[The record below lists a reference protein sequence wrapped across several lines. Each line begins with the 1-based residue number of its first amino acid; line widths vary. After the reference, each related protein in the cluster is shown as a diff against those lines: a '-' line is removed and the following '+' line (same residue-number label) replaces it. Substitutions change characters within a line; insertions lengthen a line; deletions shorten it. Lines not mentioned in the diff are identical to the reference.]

1 MSPFFGKKSE
11 EKAPSSAP
19 HAPDAPAAPAAPDTP
34 GTTGTTGTPDTPDTT
49 EYDPAG
55 DWFLPEDTR
64 RDVTRLFEKL
74 AGPVAIE
81 VFTAPDHNAPYNEY
95 LLKFLRDLS
104 RLDGRIQVKT
114 FDLSGEEAAARGAD
128 FSPTLIFAPDDLS
141 IRYLGAPLGEEV
153 RTFMEVLLR
162 VSARQSGLSEAS
174 KKRLAAL
181 TDRRRVTV
189 FVNPAC
195 PYCPGQVLNAFRCAI
210 ERPDLVA
217 AICID
222 AAQHPEA
229 ATARGVGSVPHTIIE
244 DPDGSLAPLSILG
257 LEPKDRFVAEL
268 ATLQSAPIP
277 AGGPDAAHDHDHVH
291 AGDVTVKEV
300 DGGGGGAGPAG
311 LTAGMYAARGGLTA
325 VVLEKA
331 VIGGQV
337 TVTPQVENY
346 PGFATVAGAKLMEMV
361 AAQTRQYVPVIEG
374 AGVDEIKIG
383 KRIEVDCGDTVY
395 LCRAVILATGAT
407 WRKLGIPG
415 EDRYFGRGVS
425 ACAACDGYLYK
436 DADVAVVGGGNTA
449 LTEALHL
456 ARLGSKVT
464 IIHRR
469 DVLRAEKHLVD
480 ALEKEGVEVV
490 WNSVVEEVLGDDAGV
505 TAVRLKDVAGGDTR
519 ELAVRAL
526 FVAVGYIP
534 VTGLAQDIG
543 LALDASG
550 YIKVDA
556 AMRTSI
562 PRVYACGDVT
572 GGVRQIVTAV
582 GQGATAALSAFE
594 DISHPYWKK

>member
-1 MSPFFGKKSE
+1 MSPFFGKKTE
-11 EKAPSSAP
+11 ENAPSTLSQ
-19 HAPDAPAAPAAPDTP
+19 AADGPVA
-34 GTTGTTGTPDTPDTT
+34 TPDTPA
-49 EYDPAG
+49 PAD

-64 RDVTRLFEKL
+64 RDVVRLFERL
-74 AGPVAIE
+74 AGPVALE
-81 VFTAPDHNAPYNEY
+81 VFTAPDHNAPYNDY
-95 LLKFLRDLS
+95 LLTFLRDLS
-104 RLDGRIQVKT
+104 RLDDRIQVKA
-114 FDLSGEEAAARGAD
+114 FAVSDDAAKTRGVD
-128 FSPTLIFAPDDLS
+128 FSPTLLFSPDDLS

-162 VSARQSGLSEAS
+162 VSARQSGLSETS
-174 KKRLAAL
+174 KKTLAAL
-181 TDRRRVTV
+181 KDPRRVTV

-217 AICID
+217 ATCID
-222 AAQHPEA
+222 AAQHTEA

-244 DPDGSLAPLSILG
+244 DPDGSLAPLAILG
-257 LEPKDRFVAEL
+257 LEPEDRFVAGL
-268 ATLQSAPIP
+268 TTMQSAPIRTDD
-277 AGGPDAAHDHDHVH
+277 PDAAHDHAHGH
-291 AGDVTVKEV
+291 AGDVAVKEV
-300 DGGGGGAGPAG
+300 DVVVIGAGPAG

-331 VIGGQV
+331 MVGGQV
-337 TVTPQVENY
+337 AVTPQVENY
-346 PGFATVAGAKLMEMV
+346 PGFATVAGTKLMEMV

-383 KRIEVDCGDTVY
+383 RRIEVDSGDTVY
-395 LCRAVILATGAT
+395 LCRALILATGAT

-436 DADVAVVGGGNTA
+436 DAAVAVVGGGNTA

-456 ARLGSKVT
+456 ARLGSNVT

-469 DVLRAEKHLVD
+469 DAFRAEKHLVD
-480 ALEKEGVEVV
+480 ALETEGVEVV

-505 TAVRLKDVAGGDTR
+505 TAVRLKNTADGSTR

-543 LALDASG
+543 LTLDEAG

-556 AMRTSI
+556 GMRTSI

>member
-1 MSPFFGKKSE
+1 MSPFSGKKSE
-11 EKAPSSAP
+11 DNAPSKSPQAADRPSPVAP
-19 HAPDAPAAPAAPDTP
+19 ETSPPAPDD
-34 GTTGTTGTPDTPDTT
+34 
-49 EYDPAG
+49 

-74 AGPVAIE
+74 SGPVALE
-81 VFTAPDHNAPYNEY
+81 VFTAPGQNAPYNDY

-104 RLDGRIQVKT
+104 RLNERIQVKT
-114 FDLSGEEAAARGAD
+114 FDLSDDAAKTRGAD

-162 VSARQSGLSEAS
+162 VSARQSGLSEAA
-174 KKRLAAL
+174 KKRLADL
-181 TDRRRVTV
+181 KDPRRVTV

-217 AICID
+217 ASCID
-222 AAQHPEA
+222 AAQHAAA

-257 LEPKDRFVAEL
+257 LEPEDRFVTEL
-268 ATLQSAPIP
+268 MTMQSTP
-277 AGGPDAAHDHDHVH
+277 ARADDPDAAHDHGH

-300 DGGGGGAGPAG
+300 DVVVIGAGPAG

-337 TVTPQVENY
+337 SVTPQVENY
-346 PGFATVAGAKLMEMV
+346 PGFATVAGGKLMEMV
-361 AAQTRQYVPVIEG
+361 AAQTRQYVPVLEG

-383 KRIEVDCGDTVY
+383 KRIEVDGGDTVY

-436 DADVAVVGGGNTA
+436 DAAVAVVGGGNTA

-456 ARLGSKVT
+456 ARLGAAVT

-469 DVLRAEKHLVD
+469 DSFRAEKHLVD
-480 ALEKEGVEVV
+480 ALEKEGVQVV
-490 WNSVVEEVLGDDAGV
+490 WNTVVEEVLGDETGV
-505 TAVRLKDVAGGDTR
+505 TAVRLKNVADGGTR
-519 ELAVRAL
+519 DLAVRAL

-556 AMRTSI
+556 GMRTSI

>member
-1 MSPFFGKKSE
+1 MSPFSDNKSE
-11 EKAPSSAP
+11 EKAPSQSPPTAGDTTQDAAGVSAP
-19 HAPDAPAAPAAPDTP
+19 SP
-34 GTTGTTGTPDTPDTT
+34 GD
-49 EYDPAG
+49 
-55 DWFLPEDTR
+55 DWFLPQDTR
-64 RDVTRLFEKL
+64 RDVLRLFEKL
-74 AGPVAIE
+74 SGPVALE
-81 VFTAPDHNAPYNEY
+81 VFTAPGQNAPYNDY

-104 RLDGRIQVKT
+104 RLDERIQVKA
-114 FDLSGEEAAARGAD
+114 FALSDDAAKTRGVD
-128 FSPTLIFAPDDLS
+128 FSPTLLFSPDDLS

-162 VSARQSGLSEAS
+162 VSARQSGLSEPA

-181 TDRRRVTV
+181 KDPRRVTV

-217 AICID
+217 AACID
-222 AAQHPEA
+222 AAQHTEA

-244 DPDGSLAPLSILG
+244 DPDGSLAPLAILG
-257 LEPKDRFVAEL
+257 LEPEDRFVAEL
-268 ATLQSAPIP
+268 ASMQSAPVR
-277 AGGPDAAHDHDHVH
+277 ADATDTAPGHDH

-300 DGGGGGAGPAG
+300 DVVVVGAGPAG
-311 LTAGMYAARGGLTA
+311 LTAGMYAARGGMTA

-346 PGFATVAGAKLMEMV
+346 PGFATVPGGKLMEMV

-383 KRIEVDCGDTVY
+383 RRIEVDLGETVY

-436 DADVAVVGGGNTA
+436 DAAVAVVGGGNTA

-456 ARLGSKVT
+456 ARLGATVT

-469 DVLRAEKHLVD
+469 DAFRAEKHLVD

-490 WNSVVEEVLGDDAGV
+490 WNTVVEEVLGDDAGV
-505 TAVRLKDVAGGDTR
+505 TAVRLKNMADGSTR

-543 LALDASG
+543 LALDEAG

-556 AMRTSI
+556 GMRTSI

>member
-1 MSPFFGKKSE
+1 MSPLSGKKDTRD
-11 EKAPSSAP
+11 KAPEPPRDDPARTGSP
-19 HAPDAPAAPAAPDTP
+19 PDAPPDAAAD
-34 GTTGTTGTPDTPDTT
+34 
-49 EYDPAG
+49 

-74 AGPVAIE
+74 TGPVVLE
-81 VFTAPDHNAPYNEY
+81 VCTSPGQNVPYNEY
-95 LLKFLRDLS
+95 LTKFVRDLA
-104 RLDGRIQVKT
+104 RLDSRIKAR
-114 FDLSGEEAAARGAD
+114 FLDLGDPAAASRGVD
-128 FSPTLIFAPDDLS
+128 FSPTLLFDPDALNL
-141 IRYLGAPLGEEV
+141 RYLGAPLGEEV

-174 KKRLAAL
+174 KQRLAAL
-181 TDRRRVTV
+181 TTPRRVTV

-210 ERPDLVA
+210 ERPDLVSA
-217 AICID
+217 ACVD
-222 AAQHPEA
+222 VAQHPA
-229 ATARGVGSVPHTIIE
+229 AGTQYGVGSVPHTRIE

-257 LEPKDRFVAEL
+257 LEPEDRFVSEL
-268 ATLQSAPIP
+268 TSMRADVVQ
-277 AGGPDAAHDHDHVH
+277 AGDADAAHAHDHGH
-291 AGDVTVKEV
+291 DAEVTVKEV
-300 DGGGGGAGPAG
+300 DVVVIGAGPAG
-311 LTAGMYAARGGLTA
+311 LTAGMYAARGGMTA

-331 VIGGQV
+331 MIGGQV
-337 TVTPQVENY
+337 AVTPQVENY
-346 PGFATVAGAKLMEMV
+346 PGFATVPGAKLMEMV
-361 AAQTRQYVPVIEG
+361 AAQTKQYVPIVEG
-374 AGVDEIKIG
+374 KGVDEIKVG
-383 KRIEVDCGDTVY
+383 RRIEVVCADVVY

-436 DADVAVVGGGNTA
+436 DAAVAVAGGGNTA

-456 ARLGSKVT
+456 ARLGAKVT
-464 IIHRR
+464 VIHRR
-469 DVLRAEKHLVD
+469 DAFRAEKHLVD
-480 ALEKEGVEVV
+480 ALENEGIEVV
-490 WNSVVEEVLGDDAGV
+490 WNSVVEEVLGDEAGV
-505 TAVRLKDVAGGDTR
+505 TAVRLKNVADGGSR
-519 ELAVRAL
+519 ELAVKAL

-534 VTGLAQDIG
+534 VTGLALDIG

-556 AMRTSI
+556 GMRTSI

>member
-1 MSPFFGKKSE
+1 MSPLFGKKDATD
-11 EKAPSSAP
+11 KAPDPQRDAAAPP
-19 HAPDAPAAPAAPDTP
+19 HADIPADAPTGAPADTSADTSPDASTD
-34 GTTGTTGTPDTPDTT
+34 
-49 EYDPAG
+49 

-64 RDVTRLFEKL
+64 RDVTRLFAKL
-74 AGPVAIE
+74 TGPVPLE
-81 VFTAPDHNAPYNEY
+81 VFTAPDQNAPYNEY
-95 LLKFLRDLS
+95 LTKFVRDLS
-104 RLDGRIQVKT
+104 RLDSRI
-114 FDLSGEEAAARGAD
+114 EARFLKIGDADAVARGVD
-128 FSPTLIFAPDDLS
+128 FSPTLIFAPDALNL
-141 IRYLGAPLGEEV
+141 RYLGAPLGEEV

-174 KKRLAAL
+174 RKRLATL
-181 TDRRRVTV
+181 KDPRRITV

-210 ERPDLVA
+210 ERPELVSA
-217 AICID
+217 VCID
-222 AAQHPEA
+222 VAQHPA
-229 ATARGVGSVPHTIIE
+229 AGTQHGVGSVPHTRIE
-244 DPDGSLAPLSILG
+244 DPEGSLAPLSILG
-257 LEPKDRFVAEL
+257 LEPEDRFVAEL
-268 ATLQSAPIP
+268 TSMQSAVIQADK
-277 AGGPDAAHDHDHVH
+277 AGAAHDHAHDAESAVK
-291 AGDVTVKEV
+291 DVDVV
-300 DGGGGGAGPAG
+300 VVGAGPAG

-331 VIGGQV
+331 MVGGQV
-337 TVTPQVENY
+337 AVTPQVENY
-346 PGFATVAGAKLMEMV
+346 PGFAAVPGARLMEMV

-374 AGVDEIKIG
+374 AGVEEIKIG
-383 KRIEVDCGDTVY
+383 RRIEVVCADVVY
-395 LCRAVILATGAT
+395 QCRALILATGAA
-407 WRKLGIPG
+407 WRKLGVPG

-436 DADVAVVGGGNTA
+436 DAAVAVAGGGNTA

-456 ARLGSKVT
+456 ARLGAKVT
-464 IIHRR
+464 VIHRR
-469 DVLRAEKHLVD
+469 DTFRAEKHLAD
-480 ALEKEGVEVV
+480 ALGKEGVAVV

-505 TAVRLKDVAGGDTR
+505 TAVRLKNVADGSTR
-519 ELAVRAL
+519 ELAVKAL

-550 YIKVDA
+550 YIKADA
-556 AMRTSI
+556 GMRTSI